1 MKKIIALSAAIIVL
15 LSMTITVN
23 AAETMYVV
31 NCNQCVS
38 LREYPSTSAYK
49 ITDVP
54 LYSTVTSIGWQNGFN
69 QVIYNGN
76 VGWIL
81 SDYIDGGCEPQIVT
95 YKGKVINCNEYITMR
110 TSASTSGSVI
120 TTIPVGA
127 TVYKTWVRY
136 GDFMEVS
143 YNGYLGWVLAHYI
156 SEANY

>member
-1 MKKIIALSAAIIVL
+1 MKKIIMFFVVIMLF
-15 LSMTITVN
+15 SMTVSVSAT
-23 AAETMYVV
+23 ETMYVV

-38 LREYPSTSAYK
+38 LREYPNVSAYK

-69 QVIYNGN
+69 QVIYNGK

-81 SDYIDGGCEPQIVT
+81 SDYVDSGCEPQIVT

-127 TVYKTWVRY
+127 TVYKTWVHY

-143 YNGYLGWVLAHYI
+143 YNGYL
-156 SEANY
+156 